1 MKAQELR
8 AKVKATHINDVCRY
22 IIAITFIFSGF
33 VKTIDPW
40 GTALM
45 LEEYFSAFGWESL
58 KPAAMV
64 IGIWLCAAELMMGF
78 MLSFSVRL
86 RLVTLFCLVTMTFFT
101 GLTLWLAI
109 TEPIADCGCFGN
121 ALKMTNWQSFAK
133 NAVIWPMTI
142 FLWWSELDRQF
153 FPFTF
158 REGVLTILFASMAGL
173 LGVWCYR
180 HLPLIDFLPFKQGVN
195 IVEEMN
201 SEPEPEEIIT
211 TLIYKD
217 LQTGKNHEFELTD
230 TTWYDTTRWEY
241 VDTKISGVDSNNI
254 DISVRDFAV
263 FDASGDVTESII
275 YREGRTRL
283 VVILD
288 LDDLNKP
295 KVIKRLGKMVEEA
308 DVLGD
313 KLICVTASLLSSS
326 PYYVE
331 VDGREVRCYNMDA
344 TTLKAM
350 LRAKVGSVTIKD
362 GVIVDKRTMYDF

>member
-8 AKVKATHINDVCRY
+8 AKVKASHINDVCRY
-22 IIAITFIFSGF
+22 IIAVTLIFSGF

-45 LEEYFSAFGWESL
+45 LEEYFAAFGWEGL

-64 IGIWLCAAELMMGF
+64 LGIWLCAAELMMGC
-78 MLSFSVRL
+78 MLFLAVRL
-86 RLVTLFCLVTMTFFT
+86 RLITLFCVITMTIFT

-109 TEPIADCGCFGN
+109 AEPIADCGCFGN

-133 NAVIWPMTI
+133 NAVIWPMSVL
-142 FLWWSELDRQF
+142 LWWSELDRRF
-153 FPFTF
+153 FPFTKL
-158 REGVLTILFASMAGL
+158 EGALTVLFASMAGL

-180 HLPLIDFLPFKQGVN
+180 HLPLIDFLPFKEGVN

-201 SEPEPEEIIT
+201 SEPEAEEIVT

-217 LQTGKNHEFELTD
+217 LQTGKNHEFALTD

-241 VDTKISGVDSNNI
+241 VDTKIEGVDSNNI

-263 FDASGDVTESII
+263 FDASGDVTEELL
-275 YREGRTRL
+275 YAEGTTRL

-295 KVIKRLGKMVEEA
+295 KVMERLRKMVEEA
-308 DVLGD
+308 DMVGD
-313 KLICVTASLLSSS
+313 NLVCVTASLLASS
-326 PYYVE
+326 PYYVAI
-331 VDGREVRCYNMDA
+331 GSREIRCYNMDA

-350 LRAKVGSVTIKD
+350 LRAKVGTVTLHD
-362 GVIVDKRTMYDF
+362 GVIIDKRTMYDF